1 MYSIEL
7 RRFWYDSPEAG
18 LIYDALLKALVRE
31 RDLIA
36 EQKRGNRLIR
46 VDPNREQSKAYD
58 PLKKVLKTI
67 WGNIP
72 QTNATWAE
80 AIEIHIN
87 YRLGR
92 LWLVFEPK
100 VWVTRPL
107 TTEKDL
113 VDGFRSE
120 RQAARYNRDWNDL
133 IGAWAEVICHDQT
146 LASISSFGI
155 EGGVDAVL

>member
-1 MYSIEL
+1 
-7 RRFWYDSPEAG
+7 
-18 LIYDALLKALVRE
+18 LIYVALLKALVRE

-36 EQKRGNRLIR
+36 EQKRGYRLVR
-46 VDPNREQSKAYD
+46 VDPDCGQSKAYE
-58 PLKKVLKTI
+58 PLKKVLNAI

-72 QTNATWAE
+72 QTNVTWTE
-80 AIEIHIN
+80 AIEIHIS

-100 VWVTRPL
+100 VWVARPL
-107 TTEKDL
+107 PTEKDF
-113 VDGFRSE
+113 VEGFRKE

-146 LASISSFGI
+146 SATISSFGI
-155 EGGVDAVL
+155 EDGVDAVFEISNTTAFSRRLK